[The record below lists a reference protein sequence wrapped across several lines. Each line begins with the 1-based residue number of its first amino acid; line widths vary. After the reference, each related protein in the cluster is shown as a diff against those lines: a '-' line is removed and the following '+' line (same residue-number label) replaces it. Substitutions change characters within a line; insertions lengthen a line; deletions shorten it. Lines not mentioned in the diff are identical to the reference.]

1 MSSYNEQ
8 HSFKHRDISWLSF
21 NGRVLQEAADIR
33 NPLYERI
40 RFLAIFSSN
49 LDEFFRVR
57 VSKLR
62 QIKNVDSSLQKKLN
76 IEPTKILRTINA
88 RVEEQ
93 QQLFG
98 RLFQDDIL
106 PALAQNGVLLLGYE
120 SFNTDQRQF
129 AKAFFEKDVRKRIEI
144 VPYSSSEVPFL
155 TNNSL
160 YFYVCFDDGT
170 CSFVSIPSDSLDRF
184 ITLPS
189 EDSAE
194 ASQLNVHSITFLDDI
209 VAQELPGLFPEQRI
223 RNFYEIKLSRDAELY
238 WDDNYD
244 GGIVELI
251 EASLSQRNVGQPT
264 RLLHDFRMPKA
275 DRDTLGQ
282 LLDLAE
288 IDLFPG
294 GKYHN
299 YSDFMDFPDPT
310 ENASLHF
317 KPLPPIAHSVLA
329 SSTDRFAA
337 IREKDQLLHYPY
349 HSFDHVLKFLDDAAS
364 DPLVKTIKIALYRIA
379 SDSQL
384 SESLLNALK
393 NGKEIIVFV
402 EPKARFD
409 EANNLGWGK
418 KFKDEG
424 AKVFFSD
431 IKIKVHSKILMVERL
446 ENDTLCRYAYIST
459 GNFNRKT
466 SKIYADHALFTANP
480 KLTDELAQVFE
491 VLQRKKLAPITKH
504 LLVSPFSTRITFN
517 QLIDNEIKNVNN
529 GIPGSFKAKMNSLE
543 DDDLITKIYDAANA
557 GVQIELLVRGFCCL
571 DMNEP
576 GVKDNVRITSVVDRY
591 LEHGRIYWFE
601 NGGKEKLY
609 IGSADWMGRNMDKRI
624 EVLTPIYDDELFAEL
639 KHILQLQ
646 LNDNVKARI
655 IDSEEQNS
663 YVPRAADEKRIRS
676 QYAIYD
682 FLEDKHKK
690 L

>member
-446 ENDTLCRYAYIST
+446 ENDTLCRYAYI
-459 GNFNRKT
+459 
-466 SKIYADHALFTANP
+466 
-480 KLTDELAQVFE
+480 
-491 VLQRKKLAPITKH
+491 
-504 LLVSPFSTRITFN
+504 
-517 QLIDNEIKNVNN
+517 
-529 GIPGSFKAKMNSLE
+529 
-543 DDDLITKIYDAANA
+543 
-557 GVQIELLVRGFCCL
+557 
-571 DMNEP
+571 
-576 GVKDNVRITSVVDRY
+576 
-591 LEHGRIYWFE
+591 
-601 NGGKEKLY
+601 
-609 IGSADWMGRNMDKRI
+609 
-624 EVLTPIYDDELFAEL
+624 
-639 KHILQLQ
+639 
-646 LNDNVKARI
+646 
-655 IDSEEQNS
+655 
-663 YVPRAADEKRIRS
+663 
-676 QYAIYD
+676 
-682 FLEDKHKK
+682 
-690 L
+690 